1 MANTNN
7 MEYMSIYYTKEAECQ
22 EKSLEIARLKQR
34 IHKLEE
40 KVNDLTIDFKEEPYH
55 LGTTDGMGE

>member
-1 MANTNN
+1 
-7 MEYMSIYYTKEAECQ
+7 MEYMSMYYTKEAECQ

-40 KVNDLTIDFKEEPYH
+40 KVNDLTIDFEEEPYH

>member
-1 MANTNN
+1 
-7 MEYMSIYYTKEAECQ
+7 MEYKSMYYTKEAECQ

-40 KVNDLTIDFKEEPYH
+40 KITILTENKHQELYNIA
-55 LGTTDGMGE
+55 

>member
-1 MANTNN
+1 
-7 MEYMSIYYTKEAECQ
+7 MSMYYTKEAECQ

-40 KVNDLTIDFKEEPYH
+40 KVNDLTIDFEEEPYH

>member
-1 MANTNN
+1 
-7 MEYMSIYYTKEAECQ
+7 MEYMSMYYTKEAECQ

-34 IHKLEE
+34 IHKLEG
-40 KVNDLTIDFKEEPYH
+40 KVNDLTIDFEEEPYH